1 MRDSVI
7 HVLRMLSMGANKQGH
22 TCSVSLE
29 DLDASHCSFLSS
41 LLIWLSTQRVLNANS
56 LIMTGITPK
65 LSVAI
70 FVTFIFHLAPF
81 DLRKQV
87 SI

>member
-7 HVLRMLSMGANKQGH
+7 RVLRMLSMGVHKQGH

-29 DLDASHCSFLSS
+29 DHNVSHCSFLSS
-41 LLIWLSTQRVLNANS
+41 LLIWLSTQRVLSANS
-56 LIMTGITPK
+56 LIMTGTTPK

-70 FVTFIFHLAPF
+70 FVTFIFHLTTF
-81 DLRKQV
+81 DVCKQV